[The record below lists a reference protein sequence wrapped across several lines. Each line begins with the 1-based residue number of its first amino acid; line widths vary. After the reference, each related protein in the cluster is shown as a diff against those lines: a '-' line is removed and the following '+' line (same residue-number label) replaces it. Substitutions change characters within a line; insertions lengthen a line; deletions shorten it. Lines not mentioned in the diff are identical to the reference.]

1 MLVVVNFPYPDVV
14 EIENKKQFSASYQRF
29 VQQDDGIIMIDYQNN
44 KLKFPVDEYFDV
56 HHLNKWGAVRLSE
69 DLGDKITRISDADH

>member
-14 EIENKKQFSASYQRF
+14 EIEYKKQFSASYQRF

-44 KLKFPVDEYFDV
+44 ELRFLVDEYFDV
-56 HHLNKWGAVRLSE
+56 HHLNKWGAGRLSE
-69 DLGDKITRISDADH
+69 YLGNKIARMAEQN